1 MRFSLSVM
9 DVTEFWEYRTTAIC
23 EIVKVLTVSV
33 RVFVF

>member
-1 MRFSLSVM
+1 MGFSLSVI
-9 DVTEFWEYRTTAIC
+9 DVTGFWEYGTTAIC